1 MECISNSITIVQIH
15 HCLCCC
21 FLDIKEC
28 FDWPLSIK
36 SKLLRMQE
44 DYWGPTYQQQLPV
57 WFRRKLRSLVCSLT
71 KSLDIYKKISRFLLI
86 LQSKMHLKKKFQQL
100 FYARYSVWIHF
111 LYKSS
116 KYVISEQSNY
126 AETVVFSRENAVD
139 LGSFQKELMN
149 TSIIFIRKS

>member
-1 MECISNSITIVQIH
+1 
-15 HCLCCC
+15 
-21 FLDIKEC
+21 
-28 FDWPLSIK
+28 
-36 SKLLRMQE
+36 
-44 DYWGPTYQQQLPV
+44 
-57 WFRRKLRSLVCSLT
+57 
-71 KSLDIYKKISRFLLI
+71 
-86 LQSKMHLKKKFQQL
+86 MHLKKKFQQL

-111 LYKSS
+111 LYKSN